1 MRKLPASMLARE
13 NHSLNKTKTS
23 GARKT
28 ARLWQGDEELFSI
41 VQQELFTCVVGD
53 VMDRMGLQHQFLP
66 PQIRALRPDMVLIG
80 RAMPVLAVDVFEE
93 KVAGTKNRLMQ
104 KPFGMML
111 EALDDLKTNEVY
123 VNTGSSPRNALWGEL
138 MSTRALK
145 LGAAGA
151 LLNGYI
157 RDTKAVLNLNF
168 PAFCW
173 GSYAQDSAPRCKV
186 VDFRIAIEIGAIRIR
201 PGDFLFGDI
210 DGVCVVPVEAA
221 DEVFTKALEKARG
234 EKLVK
239 KALEQGSSA
248 VAAFEKYGIM

>member
-1 MRKLPASMLARE
+1 
-13 NHSLNKTKTS
+13 
-23 GARKT
+23 
-28 ARLWQGDEELFSI
+28 
-41 VQQELFTCVVGD
+41 
-53 VMDRMGLQHQFLP
+53 
-66 PQIRALRPDMVLIG
+66 LIG

-173 GSYAQDSAPRCKV
+173 GSYAQDSAPRYKV